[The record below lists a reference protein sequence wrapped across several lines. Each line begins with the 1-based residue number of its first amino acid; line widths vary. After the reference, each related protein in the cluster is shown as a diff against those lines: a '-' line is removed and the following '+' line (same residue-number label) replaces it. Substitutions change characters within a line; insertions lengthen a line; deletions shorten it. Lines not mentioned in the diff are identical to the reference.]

1 MGSIDRD
8 PLPSGTGRFK
18 RLENIKKKEV
28 ERKKEL
34 IDKQMSRKFCYC
46 FIFSN
51 QIAFRDFWVPR
62 MKKETYKLR
71 FYQYAPA
78 LCDNLAWGG
87 ARTVGKS
94 DDCVFSI
101 LFKALREKG
110 KETLLTAFRKIH
122 VRERL
127 EDLIGSVLNSPYL
140 RKFFKGDADRSLHN
154 AVLRSPIY
162 SIKFKNG
169 HEIKGVS
176 TGDDPSAVMIQSFH
190 PHNRFID
197 ECLPGDAKVTLS
209 EKKEKSIKEIV
220 QKRQNCKVLS
230 WNGKKLQ
237 LKKVINFFEHERK
250 KELIEITAVKYFKD
264 KKKYFRLKCSH
275 EHKILTPQGYVKAK
289 NLTEQ
294 NEIFIL
300 PEYGK

>member
-1 MGSIDRD
+1 V
-8 PLPSGTGRFK
+8 K
-18 RLENIKKKEV
+18 RLENIEKKEAEQKKKLFE
-28 ERKKEL
+28 
-34 IDKQMSRKFCYC
+34 KQMSRKLCYY

-51 QIAFRDFWVPR
+51 QIAFRDFWVPK
-62 MKKETYKLR
+62 MKKGIYKLR

-101 LFKALREKG
+101 LFKALREKR

-140 RKFFKGDADRSLHN
+140 RKFFKGDADRSLRD

-162 SIKFKNG
+162 SIRFKNG

-197 ECLPGDAKVTLS
+197 ECLPGDAKVILLG
-209 EKKEKSIKEIV
+209 KREKSIREIV
-220 QKRQNCKVLS
+220 QKRQRCRVLS
-230 WNGKKLQ
+230 WNGKELQ
-237 LKKVINFFEHERK
+237 FKRVINFFEREKK
-250 KELIEITAVKYFKD
+250 KELLEITIVEYFKG
-264 KKKYFRLKCSH
+264 KRKYFRLKCSH
-275 EHKILTPQGYVKAK
+275 DHKILTPQGYVKAK
-289 NLTEQ
+289 NLLEQ
-294 NEIFIL
+294 DEIFKL
-300 PEYGK
+300 SEYER